1 MLRAL
6 SLQDYGTREHQV
18 TPKRTAAL
26 KRELFCFTLG
36 LNKQHTWVH
45 MLGWGR
51 AVCYCS
57 IVSPVLTNKALS
69 APAFPTGSQ
78 RIVLS
83 SSSLGSCESH
93 ALCEC
98 LLKAILTMSHPTM
111 RPSNKAEFHGADR
124 KRPPCSAARVAGT
137 GQVHSERHF
146 PGAVN
151 CSSLIL
157 PSSKC

>member
-1 MLRAL
+1 
-6 SLQDYGTREHQV
+6 
-18 TPKRTAAL
+18 
-26 KRELFCFTLG
+26 
-36 LNKQHTWVH
+36 

-98 LLKAILTMSHPTM
+98 LLKAILTMSHHLLTKQSSM
-111 RPSNKAEFHGADR
+111 EQTEKDR
-124 KRPPCSAARVAGT
+124 HVQLPGLQALAKSTVRGT
-137 GQVHSERHF
+137 FLE
-146 PGAVN
+146 
-151 CSSLIL
+151 L
-157 PSSKC
+157 